1 MTPKSI
7 QRSITAL
14 VLCLVSSLCCV
25 SMQAQEART
34 FEVGQ
39 AVEIFC
45 NCFGGNAWTQGRIE
59 SIDESGYVVR
69 YGDGRYQIKTVKF
82 GSDRIRDPNQPAA
95 PAPRRNSSGQVMDEA
110 ESGQGAQTASRETE
124 FKVGDE
130 VEVNCGNCK
139 GNRDGWVRAKIVKID
154 FDRGFY
160 IYDFGDVNHRGE
172 PKYYQDNISN
182 PDFRTL
188 TEEAEERTRQQ
199 FETEAAPY
207 KRAITETAFLYKP
220 EFANGRDSL
229 PPEDLEKHRA
239 SLRALSGVC
248 QKYPNLKNSR
258 YASKSTDISLRFA
271 DWCVMAK
278 QADALVERGNAAE
291 LARSLA
297 SAQRSPLDDLENAFD
312 TPNGMRE
319 ETQRIVFDR
328 AAWER
333 EERAK
338 LAKHHSAASEEM
350 LKKYFAEIFTK
361 ADEVKARIEREAP
374 AKSWDAPLLH
384 NAALEGMIRSY
395 YAKYLPGVTVVK
407 IGMYQNDYKLFKN
420 NLGIPTSQVISGVA
434 LVKVANRPLCQSQ
447 IFELKKEYLGGGR
460 FSAVKPLYVGR
471 EGTFVK
477 CQ

>member
-1 MTPKSI
+1 
-7 QRSITAL
+7 
-14 VLCLVSSLCCV
+14 
-25 SMQAQEART
+25 MQAQQART

-45 NCFGGNAWTQGRIE
+45 NCFGGNAWTQGKIE

-69 YGDGRYQIKTVKF
+69 YGDGRYQTKTVKF

-95 PAPRRNSSGQVMDEA
+95 PPPRRNSSGQIMDEA
-110 ESGQGAQTASRETE
+110 DDSRSNTAAQETE
-124 FKVGDE
+124 FKVGDT

-139 GNRDGWVRAKIVKID
+139 GNKDGWVRAKIVKID
-154 FDRGFY
+154 FDREFY

-172 PKYYQDNISN
+172 PKYYQANISN
-182 PDFRTL
+182 PGFRTL

-207 KRAITETAFLYKP
+207 KRAITEMAFLYKP

-229 PPEDLEKHRA
+229 PTEDLERHRA

-248 QKYPNLKNSR
+248 QKYPGLKNSR
-258 YASKSTDISLRFA
+258 HANKTTDISLRFA

-278 QADALVERGNAAE
+278 QADAMVDRGNAAE

-333 EERAK
+333 EERAR
-338 LAKHHSAASEEM
+338 LARHHSAASEEM
-350 LKKYFAEIFTK
+350 LKKYFAEIFTR

-384 NAALEGMIRSY
+384 NAALEGMVRSY